1 MPAPQNAILY
11 SKLVKKL
18 LASGGTLEKLA
29 THTGLSK
36 VTVQRWVSAMH
47 KMGVVYI
54 DGWAPGKRIK
64 GTDQF
69 SYRPVYRLHREPGRR
84 ADAPRPDKLTVT
96 EKNRRYL

>member
-1 MPAPQNAILY
+1 MKRI
-11 SKLVKKL
+11 V
-18 LASGGTLEKLA
+18 
-29 THTGLSK
+29 GLPGEA
-36 VTVQRWVSAMH
+36 VSERN
-47 KMGVVYI
+47 GVVYI

-96 EKNRRYL
+96 EKNRRYLQKKREVAARRTSAFDVKVEE